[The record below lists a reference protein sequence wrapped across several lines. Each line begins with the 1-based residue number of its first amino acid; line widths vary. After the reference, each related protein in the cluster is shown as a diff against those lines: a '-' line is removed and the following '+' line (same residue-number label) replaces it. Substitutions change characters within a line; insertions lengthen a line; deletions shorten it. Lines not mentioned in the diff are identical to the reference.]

1 MILSPQVGGSP
12 PVPTDV
18 ALRTSGLSQHPQFA

>member
-1 MILSPQVGGSP
+1 MILSPQVGGSLP
-12 PVPTDV
+12 GPTDV